1 MVTVTGPWGEA
12 LIRGANPNAGFDMF
26 PQDVLDARYY
36 IAEGEMTIAHIR
48 SIWGDRVVAAALD
61 DGATAGNVT
70 AGRQS

>member
-12 LIRGANPNAGFDMF
+12 LIRGADPNGFDMF

-36 IAEGEMTIAHIR
+36 IAEGKMTIAHIR
-48 SIWGDRVVAAALD
+48 SIWGDRVVDAAL
-61 DGATAGNVT
+61 VT